1 LSPARPHRVQKR
13 DIGFVGN
20 LRRAAHRRDFA
31 RALVHQEPV
40 DQRGRIVELEILR
53 RIREPTRQETPRRGG
68 NTRVGDTIEPRADD
82 ACNVGSE
89 VHLRLRC
96 FELGAL
102 GVGGA
107 VEEQFDLAVGR
118 YQRDTVTF
126 ENAEIG
132 AVAQIIALP
141 SIAVQ
146 DHVADAGLA
155 HGGREALA
163 PFLRKHD
170 VRSHKAAIAPHR
182 LGRDIAGAYAG
193 GNRTRGP
200 TLARIRTHPS
210 GQVVFRHCKIVATED
225 CAKSIELPRMACPKI
240 ALTMLILGSVMVL
253 GTNARAQAD
262 TAGPA
267 HLAQAPT
274 PPAPPTATPSPP
286 TTSQPAAP
294 TSPQSP
300 DPVGSVAT
308 LQGTASVTR
317 NNATSALA
325 LRDPIYK
332 NDLLQTNVDGTL
344 GITFDDET
352 TFTLKPNTR
361 LAVDEFV
368 YQEGGTDNAAIFNVV
383 RGTAAFVAAEVAHTG
398 NMKIDTPTSS
408 LGIRGTTGLVEV
420 PEGGTA
426 GGQVSIKLY
435 PDADGRVGR
444 IEVFGR
450 DGAQLGILSRGATG
464 FAVRP
469 GAGGRFTVAPLQ
481 ISALEAERDRSF
493 VRQTFAARTAGR
505 QIIQQRRTLQQQQR
519 NQQRPGQLPG
529 REQRPGLQQQR
540 PELRTVPGG
549 QPLPSTGQRPPSQQ
563 QQPGARPTQQQ
574 PGAPA
579 APQQQQPGA
588 RPTQQQPGVVPPG
601 GRPNAPTLQQSPGAP
616 PTPPTPQQQPG
627 GRPALQQQPGAA
639 PPGGRPNAPT
649 LQPQPG
655 ARPSLRRQ
663 PGALPGPQR
672 APAGQRKPA
681 KKNESR

>member
-1 LSPARPHRVQKR
+1 
-13 DIGFVGN
+13 
-20 LRRAAHRRDFA
+20 
-31 RALVHQEPV
+31 
-40 DQRGRIVELEILR
+40 
-53 RIREPTRQETPRRGG
+53 
-68 NTRVGDTIEPRADD
+68 
-82 ACNVGSE
+82 
-89 VHLRLRC
+89 
-96 FELGAL
+96 
-102 GVGGA
+102 
-107 VEEQFDLAVGR
+107 
-118 YQRDTVTF
+118 
-126 ENAEIG
+126 
-132 AVAQIIALP
+132 
-141 SIAVQ
+141 
-146 DHVADAGLA
+146 
-155 HGGREALA
+155 
-163 PFLRKHD
+163 
-170 VRSHKAAIAPHR
+170 
-182 LGRDIAGAYAG
+182 
-193 GNRTRGP
+193 
-200 TLARIRTHPS
+200 
-210 GQVVFRHCKIVATED
+210 
-225 CAKSIELPRMACPKI
+225 MACPKI

-253 GTNARAQAD
+253 GTDARAQAD
-262 TAGPA
+262 AAGPA
-267 HLAQAPT
+267 RLAQAPT
-274 PPAPPTATPSPP
+274 PPAAPVTPPSPP
-286 TTSQPAAP
+286 AAGQPAAQ
-294 TSPQSP
+294 TSSQVP

-332 NDLLQTNVDGTL
+332 NDVLQTNADGTL

-352 TFTLKPNTR
+352 TFTLKPSTR

-420 PEGGTA
+420 PEGGGA

-469 GAGGRFTVAPLQ
+469 GAGGRFTAAPLQ

-493 VRQTFAARTAGR
+493 VRQTFAARTVGR
-505 QIIQQRRTLQQQQR
+505 QINQQRRTLQQQQR
-519 NQQRPGQLPG
+519 NQLRPNQPNPQRPGQVPG
-529 REQRPGLQQQR
+529 REQPPGLQQQR

-563 QQPGARPTQQQ
+563 QPGARPTQQQ

-579 APQQQQPGA
+579 TPQQQQPGA

-601 GRPNAPTLQQSPGAP
+601 GRPNAPTLPQPPGA
-616 PTPPTPQQQPG
+616 PPTPQQQPG
-627 GRPALQQQPGAA
+627 ARPTLQQQPGAV

-649 LQPQPG
+649 LRQQPG
-655 ARPSLRRQ
+655 ARPTLQRQ

-672 APAGQRKPA
+672 APAGPRKPA